1 MSTSSGV
8 DVRRQVVV
16 RFTVVAAEASRRR
29 SSMSSTLGSREGKA
43 FRAKMVARTT
53 LVVLIIDLD
62 LGGRMGLMVFKA
74 F

>member
-1 MSTSSGV
+1 
-8 DVRRQVVV
+8 
-16 RFTVVAAEASRRR
+16 
-29 SSMSSTLGSREGKA
+29 MSSILGSREGTA

-74 F
+74 FLQTQE